1 MWLFASWWRV
11 TSIRLETTVA
21 CTVRRGDLLFLC
33 HWPTLRTSVAMITP
47 RISTNITVNST
58 GNTESKKPK
67 PNIKRPL
74 FLSFAYIVSDAGMA
88 RKFPFKNK
96 KLVQIPL

>member
-47 RISTNITVNST
+47 KISTNITVNST

-67 PNIKRPL
+67 PIMEKSS
-74 FLSFAYIVSDAGMA
+74 LSVFVYSIRRRLAAQV
-88 RKFPFKNK
+88 P
-96 KLVQIPL
+96 V